1 MKDKIFIDSNI
12 FLYAF
17 CDKDKTKHTIA
28 SSIILQEGI
37 ISVQVINEVS
47 VNMLKKL
54 GFSNDEIREFVVS
67 CYERYT
73 VANIELSTFLKAA
86 EIRRGYNISYYDS
99 LIIAAAINTKA
110 EILYSEDMQNGL
122 KIEDLTVKNPF

>member
-47 VNMLKKL
+47 
-54 GFSNDEIREFVVS
+54 
-67 CYERYT
+67 
-73 VANIELSTFLKAA
+73 A
-86 EIRRGYNISYYDS
+86 
-99 LIIAAAINTKA
+99 
-110 EILYSEDMQNGL
+110 DMQNGL